1 MRTSSKRGGMTTSI
15 EARLTR
21 PAVAADVRVSDS
33 RLTVELTDGREVSV
47 PLTEF
52 PELAAATPEQRA
64 NWEITALGTA
74 IYWPDIDEEF
84 GLAGML
90 GVSED
95 ALEEAAGFTIYNREP
110 STE

>member
-1 MRTSSKRGGMTTSI
+1 MTTSI

-21 PAVAADVRVSDS
+21 PALAADVRVTNS

-47 PLTEF
+47 PLAEF
-52 PELAAATPEQRA
+52 PDLAAATSEQRA
-64 NWEITALGTA
+64 NWEITGLGTA
-74 IYWPDIDEEF
+74 IYWPDIDEEL

-95 ALEEAAGFTIYNREP
+95 ALEEAAGFTIHNREP
-110 STE
+110 PRG

>member
-1 MRTSSKRGGMTTSI
+1 MTTSI

-21 PAVAADVRVSDS
+21 PAIAADVRVSDS
-33 RLTVELTDGREVSV
+33 RLAVKLTDGREISV
-47 PLTEF
+47 PSSEF
-52 PELAAATPEQRA
+52 RELEVATLEQRA

-90 GVSED
+90 GISES
-95 ALEEAAGFTIYNREP
+95 ALEEAAGFETFDLDPLE
-110 STE
+110 E

>member
-1 MRTSSKRGGMTTSI
+1 MTTSI

-21 PAVAADVRVSDS
+21 PALAADIRVSDS
-33 RLTVELTDGREVSV
+33 RLIVQLTDGREVSV
-47 PLTEF
+47 PLSEF
-52 PELAAATPEQRA
+52 AELEAATPQQRA
-64 NWEITALGTA
+64 NWRITALGTA

-95 ALEEAAGFTIYNREP
+95 AIEEAAGFTIHNP
-110 STE
+110 GHP

>member
-1 MRTSSKRGGMTTSI
+1 MQASSQRGGMTTST

-21 PAVAADVRVSDS
+21 PALAADVRVSDS

-47 PLTEF
+47 PLSEF
-52 PELAAATPEQRA
+52 PELAAATTEQRA

-90 GVSED
+90 GVSES
-95 ALEEAAGFTIYNREP
+95 ALEEAAGFETHQVEP
-110 STE
+110 IDQ

>member
-1 MRTSSKRGGMTTSI
+1 MTTSI

-21 PAVAADVRVSDS
+21 PALAADVRVTDS

-47 PLTEF
+47 LLTEF
-52 PELAAATPEQRA
+52 PELAAATPGQRA
-64 NWEITALGTA
+64 NWKITALGTA

-90 GVSED
+90 GVSES
-95 ALEEAAGFTIYNREP
+95 ALEEAAGFETIDLESIDP
-110 STE
+110 

>member
-1 MRTSSKRGGMTTSI
+1 MQASSKPGGMTTSI

-21 PAVAADVRVSDS
+21 PALAADVRVSDS

-47 PLTEF
+47 PLSEF
-52 PELAAATPEQRA
+52 AELAAATPEQRA

-90 GVSED
+90 GISES
-95 ALEEAAGFTIYNREP
+95 AVEEAAGFTVHDLDQPEG
-110 STE
+110 

>member
-21 PAVAADVRVSDS
+21 PALAADVRVSDS

-52 PELAAATPEQRA
+52 PALAAAPPEQRA
-64 NWEITALGTA
+64 NWQITALGTA

-90 GVSED
+90 GVSES
-95 ALEEAAGFTIYNREP
+95 ALEVAAGFETYDL
-110 STE
+110 SD